1 MGRAKAAISHHFSL
15 SVARRVAKL
24 VDQSRVETRMK
35 ENWLCEVSFFWRLQS
50 S

>member
-15 SVARRVAKL
+15 SVARQVAKL
-24 VDQSRVETRMK
+24 VRMK
-35 ENWLCEVSFFWRLQS
+35 ENWLCGVSFFWRLQS